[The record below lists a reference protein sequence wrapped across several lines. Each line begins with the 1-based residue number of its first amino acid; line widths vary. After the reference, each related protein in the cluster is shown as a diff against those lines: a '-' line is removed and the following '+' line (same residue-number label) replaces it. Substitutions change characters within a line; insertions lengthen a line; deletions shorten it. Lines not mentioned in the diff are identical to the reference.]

1 MKTMMTTILLTALL
15 SMGSVLAQKK
25 MLTGRVI
32 FAYDNSPVEK
42 VSVKNNDSGIS
53 TITDKNG
60 DFSLEVEYGNT
71 ILFKK
76 KGFENFELVVGNQ
89 THVNILLEKEK
100 GTVTDGKKE
109 ETILNGVVRRV
120 DDGKHTHADQRRL
133 SAPVFMETAP
143 SGGYGNVALN
153 QDFNTNFNTEEYDHF
168 QDNIFKTPASAPL
181 STFSIDVDAASYS
194 NLRRFLL
201 QYGQKPPK
209 DAVRIE
215 EMVNYFTYN
224 YEQPKGEHPF
234 SIITEVAAAPW
245 NENHKLVHIGL
256 QGIKPDYESMQPSN
270 LVFLVDVSGSMSD
283 PNKLPLLISS
293 FKLMVNE
300 LRPDDRVAIVVYA
313 GAAGLVLPSTPAKDK
328 QTIISALER
337 LTAGGSTAGGAGIA
351 LAYKV
356 AQENFLEGG
365 NNRVILATDGDF
377 NIGTSSTSELV
388 RMIEEKRKSGIYLTI
403 AGFGMGNYKDG
414 RMEQISNAGNGN
426 YFYID
431 NLSEAKKVFVTE
443 LRATLF
449 TIAKDVK
456 IQVEFNPDIVAA
468 YRLIG
473 YENRILNSEDFNDD
487 KKDAGELG
495 AGHTVTALYEI
506 IPVGVESE
514 FIKDVDPLKYQ
525 NNNSPVTT
533 SGKELLT
540 VKFRYKKPDEDVS
553 RLIVKTLRD
562 EERSWEKA
570 SEDFRWS
577 ASVAGFGMLM
587 RDSEFKGK
595 SSYGQVLTIANG
607 AKGVDTEGYRA
618 EFIQMVK
625 SLELIARR

>member
-1 MKTMMTTILLTALL
+1 
-15 SMGSVLAQKK
+15 
-25 MLTGRVI
+25 
-32 FAYDNSPVEK
+32 VEK
-42 VSVKNNDSGIS
+42 
-53 TITDKNG
+53 DKH
-60 DFSLEVEYGNT
+60 SL
-71 ILFKK
+71 
-76 KGFENFELVVGNQ
+76 
-89 THVNILLEKEK
+89 
-100 GTVTDGKKE
+100 
-109 ETILNGVVRRV
+109 
-120 DDGKHTHADQRRL
+120 ADQRRL
-133 SAPVFMETAP
+133 SAPVFMESAP
-143 SGGYGNVALN
+143 SGGYGDVSLN
-153 QDFNTNFNTEEYDHF
+153 QDINTNFNTEEYDHF
-168 QDNIFKTPASAPL
+168 LDNIFKTPASAPL

-356 AQENFLEGG
+356 AQENFREGG